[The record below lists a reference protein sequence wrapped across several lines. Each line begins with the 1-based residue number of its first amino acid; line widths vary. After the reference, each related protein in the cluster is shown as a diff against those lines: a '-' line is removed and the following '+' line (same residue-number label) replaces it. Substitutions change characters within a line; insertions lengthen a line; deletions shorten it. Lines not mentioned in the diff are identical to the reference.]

1 MSAGEDHRLEDL
13 LDSNIPPSSLQ
24 SSMAQAAIESFD
36 QVLTPL
42 NENIADLQRQLV
54 ELQTRKEAVEARRQ
68 KYLDI
73 VSARRRIPNE
83 IVGAFVEEAYIPSLG
98 ESPSLPFMLFF
109 KEAHRPPFK
118 GESPLL
124 PFMLVSR
131 AWYRAVC
138 GTARLWTTL
147 YLDLRS
153 TGEEADVRRVVEK
166 ATTWYSRAGSV
177 PLTLSLSLSSLN
189 PNNHIFI
196 DYLHSI
202 ANKLGNLDFKIEMD
216 TSSDVDFLQ
225 QVFRDPD
232 SKGIAW
238 PNMKKL
244 HLSIRSG
251 REVQLADVITHPYKQ
266 FQALEDFSIRAH
278 GAIAKF
284 DMPWE
289 TLTTLRLGPF
299 SVIWGQGMTYCS
311 ILSSCQNL
319 RSLHVGIHRYG
330 SDDARLY
337 INASHVRVT
346 LPHLTNLSVE
356 HGFLCQHACTSL
368 LESLVLPSLQSFSC
382 KYTAP
387 DSTIGYSEVPLALT
401 KLIMRSHNPNT
412 IKSISLGLGNA
423 LSPGLEDLGGLFSE
437 VPGLEVLELS
447 GGKIDVE
454 LMEVLPGA
462 LNELTLRLAVEAA
475 RVEFTKYLD
484 DNAPLRA
491 RVRIVGSKSRQR

>member
-1 MSAGEDHRLEDL
+1 MSAEEDHRLEDL

-24 SSMAQAAIESFD
+24 YSMAQATIESFD
-36 QVLTPL
+36 QMLIPL
-42 NENIADLQRQLV
+42 NENIADLQRQLL
-54 ELQTRKEAVEARRQ
+54 ELQARKEVVEARKQ
-68 KYLDI
+68 KYMDI
-73 VSARRRIPNE
+73 ISARRRIPDE
-83 IVGAFVEEAYIPSLG
+83 IVGAFIEEAYTPSLA

-131 AWYRAVC
+131 AWYRSVC

-153 TGEEADVRRVVEK
+153 TWEEADIRRVVQK

-177 PLTLSLSLSSLN
+177 PLHLSLSLSSSN

-216 TSSDVDFLQ
+216 TSSDVAFLR

-238 PNMKKL
+238 PKMKKL
-244 HLSIRSG
+244 RLSIRSG
-251 REVQLADVITHPYKQ
+251 REVQLADVITHPCKQ

-284 DMPWE
+284 DIPWDA
-289 TLTTLRLGPF
+289 LTTLRLGPF

-330 SDDARLY
+330 SDDTRLY
-337 INASHVRVT
+337 INASHVHVT
-346 LPHLTNLSVE
+346 LPHLTDLSVE

-368 LESLVLPSLQSFSC
+368 LDSLTLPSLQSFSC

-387 DSTIGYSEVPLALT
+387 DSTIGYSDVPPALT
-401 KLIMRSHNPNT
+401 KLIMRSHNSST

-423 LSPGLEDLGGLFSE
+423 LSPGFEDLSELFRE
-437 VPGLEVLELS
+437 VPGLGVLELS
-447 GGKIDVE
+447 GGKIDVD
-454 LMEVLPGA
+454 LMEMLPGA
-462 LNELTLRLAVEAA
+462 LNELTLRLAVETA

-484 DNAPLRA
+484 DNAPQKA
-491 RVRIVGSKSRQR
+491 RVRIFGGKGRQ